1 MADRGLEAPKWAGA
15 AVRAIL
21 PGVAPADADGNN
33 SDCDLCEL
41 LADSDSD
48 EEDDE
53 SPSRRARTFGTH
65 ACVYISMI
73 RYQCTLSVSALTP
86 SPPTLS
92 YTGYKTP
99 LVY

>member
-1 MADRGLEAPKWAGA
+1 MKARADRGLEAPKWAGA
-15 AVRAIL
+15 AVSAIL
-21 PGVAPADADGNN
+21 PGLAHSASADADGNN

-41 LADSDSD
+41 VADSDSD

-73 RYQCTLSVSALTP
+73 RYQCTLSVSALAPHTK
-86 SPPTLS
+86 LHW
-92 YTGYKTP
+92 
-99 LVY
+99 L